1 MEYVVDI
8 KEESEENTDIIPLD
22 ILKERVGTGLPD
34 ETSSL
39 SIAQVPTLHVLKKDD
54 KLTFRSSVKGE
65 SFQ

>member
-1 MEYVVDI
+1 M
-8 KEESEENTDIIPLD
+8 SEEDTDIIPLD

-39 SIAQVPTLHVLKKDD
+39 SIAQVPTLHVLKYDD

-65 SFQ
+65 SPT

>member
-39 SIAQVPTLHVLKKDD
+39 SIAQVPTLHVLK
-54 KLTFRSSVKGE
+54 
-65 SFQ
+65 